1 VLSTIQDYAIGTAV
15 AAIGLTPDVERESR
29 GPTRDGR
36 GRAAEQARDALAG
49 AAGRADP
56 DPSESWQW
64 RLRSHVDP
72 MTPLVQSPAEA
83 NVVLLSRPPELQYAI
98 GQYGYWCGIFL
109 RSTPDDA
116 SPEAID
122 FLTGARPGPLA
133 GSVVA

>member
-1 VLSTIQDYAIGTAV
+1 V
-15 AAIGLTPDVERESR
+15 TPDVERELK

-36 GRAAEQARDALAG
+36 RRAAEQARDALVG

-56 DPSESWQW
+56 DPSDSWRW
-64 RLRSHVDP
+64 RLRSHVDLV
-72 MTPLVQSPAEA
+72 TPFLQSLAEA
-83 NVVLLSRPPELQYAI
+83 NAALLSRPPELQYAI